1 MQKEKEKY
9 SFWQRVGIYLYNIL
23 SNDINVR
30 IHGVPANT
38 VDTRYE
44 NTSYFINYTYS
55 ICYTYVYIH
64 EEYINIYLFKVQRSA
79 ITKCR

>member
-1 MQKEKEKY
+1 MQKEKAKY

-38 VDTRYE
+38 VDTRCE
-44 NTSYFINYTYS
+44 NLLFI
-55 ICYTYVYIH
+55 
-64 EEYINIYLFKVQRSA
+64 
-79 ITKCR
+79 